1 MAPLMMM
8 ASVMVMRK
16 NALGVRKV
24 RRYKKLRA
32 TSRAAIGLNGRMHH
46 GTKAKIEARGL
57 YGGGAL
63 YECYKTYLSFLKS
76 QFPAGGLLVVA

>member
-46 GTKAKIEARGL
+46 GTKAKIEASGL
-57 YGGGAL
+57 YGGGH
-63 YECYKTYLSFLKS
+63 YMSVIRHIYPFKNHNS
-76 QFPAGGLLVVA
+76 QQEACS